1 MLLPLFSRKRSTKQ
15 LLSLVI
21 SEGTVAAALWNV
33 TEAGPKVIKT
43 SDPIVWNSEA
53 EASLIEASDVALED
67 LGNAANTVKEVLLGL
82 PEHWAEHQA
91 IAPDK
96 KHMLKKL
103 TDQLNLKSVGFV
115 ITQEA
120 ITALFRDR
128 EHTGCNAL
136 LVFVS
141 QKNIYL
147 LSILH
152 GKASESVN
160 VGRSDSLVKDI
171 LEGCARGNFSSL
183 PARILLASQD
193 LSGDDLTAVQHELE
207 SHVWDEKLF
216 VHIPRIDTV
225 SSHLILEA
233 VSVAGGKEVARALG
247 ILKEGVQ
254 PEEEPTSSVAM
265 GFKPVAADEKESSED
280 DADEEEQEDEE
291 ETEEDAPLD
300 FGIQK
305 PLGLRPRVPK
315 AAMIFIGIL
324 LFLGVTS
331 VLAYV
336 GTTSIARANVAVVI
350 KTEPVSFD
358 TIMTIDANAG
368 QTDPSSDILKATQ
381 RTKEVNDTAQAITSG
396 TKTIGDKATG
406 SVTIYNRTTVG
417 DKVFKAGT
425 LIKLDDKVSY
435 TLDTD
440 VTVPLGTKDTSP
452 PYQGSA
458 TVKVTAANIG
468 AESNIDD
475 KTELTVASFDKASF
489 VALTNGKFAGGASRT
504 IQVVSEDDQ
513 KKLSDK
519 LFAQLKDKA
528 LAAFNGEANS
538 NEHVI
543 LSDKVNITKKQF
555 SDDIGKEV
563 KSFTLT
569 MSVSAQAIVYTNDD
583 IVSFATAKLAS
594 QIPAGAVLKSD
605 RTVIT
610 VQESKAISDTKTVL
624 KATIASVIIPAF
636 DTIQIA
642 AVLAGKPLEDA
653 TAFLGSQHA
662 IDSYTISFTP
672 TFATKILHRMPT
684 RRDRIHI
691 ATTVQ

>member
-1 MLLPLFSRKRSTKQ
+1 MLLPLFSRKKPVKQ

-33 TEAGPKVIKT
+33 GETGPKVIKT

-67 LGNAANTVKEVLLGL
+67 LGSQANTVKEVLLGL
-82 PEHWAEHQA
+82 PENWAEHQS

-96 KHMLKKL
+96 KQMLKKL

-120 ITALFRDR
+120 ITALFRDK

-160 VGRSDSLVKDI
+160 VGRSESLAKDI
-171 LEGCARGNFSSL
+171 LEGCARGSFSSL
-183 PARILLASQD
+183 PARIILASLD
-193 LSGDDLTAVQHELE
+193 LSPDDLTASQHELE
-207 SHVWDEKLF
+207 ANVWDEKLF
-216 VHIPRIDTV
+216 VHVPRIDIV
-225 SSHLILEA
+225 SSSLILEA

-247 ILKEGVQ
+247 ILKEGAQ
-254 PEEEPTSSVAM
+254 DENESEQSPSM
-265 GFKPVAADEKESSED
+265 GFKPVTPQQETGNDQEDISTEESSLSD
-280 DADEEEQEDEE
+280 DAAVDLGIEQSL
-291 ETEEDAPLD
+291 PS
-300 FGIQK
+300 
-305 PLGLRPRVPK
+305 RPIPK
-315 AAMIFIGIL
+315 VALILIGIL
-324 LFLGVTS
+324 LFFVISTFA
-331 VLAYV
+331 VYA
-336 GTTSIARANVAVVI
+336 GTRAMASTNVAVVI

-358 TIMTIDANAG
+358 TIMTIDANAS
-368 QTDPSSDILKATQ
+368 QTDPSNDILKAVQ
-381 RTKEVNDTAQAITSG
+381 RTKEVSDTAQGVTTGS
-396 TKTIGDKATG
+396 KLIGDKAVG
-406 SVTIYNRTTVG
+406 SVTIFNRTTVG

-425 LIKLDDKVSY
+425 ILKLDDKVSY

-440 VTVPLGTKDTSP
+440 VTVPIGTKDSSP

-458 TVKVTAANIG
+458 VAKVTAANIG
-468 AESNIDD
+468 AESNVDD

-489 VALTNGKFAGGASRT
+489 VALTNGKFTGGASRT
-504 IQVVSEDDQ
+504 IQVVSDDDQ
-513 KKLSDK
+513 KKLADK

-528 LAAFNGEANS
+528 LASFTQEANS
-538 NEHVI
+538 SEHVI
-543 LSDKVNITKKQF
+543 LSDKVSVSKKQF

-569 MSVSAQAIVYTNDD
+569 MTVSAPAIVYTNDD
-583 IVSFATAKLAS
+583 IATFATQKLAS

-605 RTVIT
+605 RTIIT
-610 VQESKAISDTKTVL
+610 VKESKAISDTKTIL

-636 DTIQIA
+636 DAKQIA
-642 AVLAGKPLEDA
+642 GVLAGKSLDEA
-653 TAFLGSQHA
+653 TSFLGSQHA
-662 IDSYTISFTP
+662 IQSYTLKFMPSY
-672 TFATKILHRMPT
+672 ASSLLHKLPMNS
-684 RRDRIHI
+684 DRIHVS
-691 ATTVQ
+691 TTVE